1 MSATFAQTYNF
12 VSPSALV
19 HADRLADTMK
29 PILCLLVALAAAA
42 DSLPVEGR
50 TLQEA
55 AKPTKPPSAISRF
68 FSTVSPEQKT
78 KLSTIMKEQRKLKD
92 MADSAAKVCAPAHT
106 ELARLDSLRVSP
118 HTPTCELAGTRQ
130 PASLCRH
137 ASPPVRQNAT
147 KKQLNEQIKALLGTR
162 CTQHTGLARPILS
175 LTGRPR
181 HSPLKVPRL
190 QARPRAGQVLGAKG
204 RAASG
209 ADAGVV
215 AEEEEVAEGDRG
227 CAAARAGARAAGPA
241 AANWGGA
248 ANRGGA
254 AKEEEEELY
263 EELSPVEAAALCEP
277 GWLLAT
283 APHLLASSRAVQKV
297 LWDMCSCC
305 LHGREARRK
314 A

>member
-1 MSATFAQTYNF
+1 
-12 VSPSALV
+12 
-19 HADRLADTMK
+19 MK

-68 FSTVSPEQKT
+68 LSTVSPEQKT

-106 ELARLDSLRVSP
+106 ELARLEACELVRTRRPASSPAHASLRVCAD
-118 HTPTCELAGTRQ
+118 TP
-130 PASLCRH
+130 P
-137 ASPPVRQNAT
+137 PPVRQNAT

-190 QARPRAGQVLGAKG
+190 QARP
-204 RAASG
+204 
-209 ADAGVV
+209 
-215 AEEEEVAEGDRG
+215 
-227 CAAARAGARAAGPA
+227 
-241 AANWGGA
+241 
-248 ANRGGA
+248 
-254 AKEEEEELY
+254 
-263 EELSPVEAAALCEP
+263 
-277 GWLLAT
+277 
-283 APHLLASSRAVQKV
+283 
-297 LWDMCSCC
+297 
-305 LHGREARRK
+305 
-314 A
+314 